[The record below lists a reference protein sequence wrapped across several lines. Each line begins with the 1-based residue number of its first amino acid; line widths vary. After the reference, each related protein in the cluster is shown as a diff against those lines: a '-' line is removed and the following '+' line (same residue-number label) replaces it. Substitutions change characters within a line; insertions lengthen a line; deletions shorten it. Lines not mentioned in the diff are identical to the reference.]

1 MSILGVYWRPEHMRQ
16 GDLDY
21 MARLQPPAIRLL
33 DPDASTMN
41 RAHHAAP
48 KALLLPR
55 DWALSEQHS
64 DLEFDP
70 AGTGIRHAQ
79 EWRTRLDRWR
89 SQGLTVP
96 QDQIIV
102 VGINEPRVW
111 EALTQTVAYT
121 VAWLDECT
129 RLGLRACALNL
140 SVGWPAN
147 TGSDT
152 PPDWTPYA
160 PVEAAIK
167 RGNHVLVVHEYWYR
181 SGPQDGA
188 SWWAYRINRCPWDVP
203 VIIGECGIDNHV
215 DLTRWQ
221 NEGKPPRGW
230 QGNVNGEGY
239 ADQMVR
245 YAQGLDRRVV
255 AILPFMTDF
264 ADRQWSSFDTE
275 PAHGALLSRRDQ
287 MVPQATFV
295 PPATHTVHLPNLQTT
310 TVQSNGSI
318 FLPSTPSQTG
328 TDPNANWQRSRAF
341 VARWEGGY
349 VDHPADP
356 GGATNKGVTLGTY
369 TRWRQAQGL
378 PAPTKDDL
386 RNLSDEEA
394 DAIYYQWYWR
404 PSGAANLAWPLC
416 LLVFDTAVLHGPAAA
431 QEFLG
436 TAGTDA
442 RRFLA
447 ARMLSYVQMR
457 HWATFG
463 VAWGNRVRDLLAVVE
478 GRDA

>member
-1 MSILGVYWRPEHMRQ
+1 MSVLGVYWAPGHMRQ
-16 GDLDY
+16 SDLDY
-21 MARLQPPAIRLL
+21 LAQLQPPAIRIL
-33 DPDASTMN
+33 DGDAETMN
-41 RAHHAAP
+41 RAHRAAP
-48 KALLLPR
+48 NALLLPR
-55 DWALSEQHS
+55 DWALSEQHDDVS
-64 DLEFDP
+64 RDP
-70 AGTGIRHAQ
+70 IGTGIRHAQ
-79 EWRTRLDRWR
+79 EWRTKLDSWR
-89 SQGLTVP
+89 AAGMTVP
-96 QDQIIV
+96 DSQILV

-111 EALTQTVAYT
+111 AMRSQVVEYT
-121 VAWLDECT
+121 VAFLDECM

-147 TGSDT
+147 TGPDT

-160 PVEAAIK
+160 PIEAAIR
-167 RGNHVLVVHEYWYR
+167 RGKHVLVVHEYWYR

-188 SWWAYRINRCPWDVP
+188 TWWAWRINRCPWDVP
-203 VIIGECGIDNHV
+203 VIIGECGIDNQV
-215 DLTRWQ
+215 DAERWH
-221 NEGKPPRGW
+221 NEGQPPRGW
-230 QGNVNGEGY
+230 QGNVNPDQY

-245 YAQGLDRRVV
+245 YVRGLDARVV
-255 AILPFMTDF
+255 AVLPFLTDYR
-264 ADRQWSSFDTE
+264 AREWQSFDTE
-275 PAHGALLSRRDQ
+275 DAHAAFLARRAE
-287 MVPQATFV
+287 MVPQTAW
-295 PPATHTVHLPNLQTT
+295 PHPQPSPGH
-310 TVQSNGSI
+310 SI
-318 FLPSTPSQTG
+318 FLPSVPNQTG
-328 TDPNANWQRSRAF
+328 TDVNANWQRSRAF

-349 VDHPADP
+349 VDHPDDP

-386 RNLSDEEA
+386 RNLTDAEA

-436 TAGTDA
+436 AAGTDA

-457 HWATFG
+457 HWSTFG
-463 VAWGNRVRDLLAVVE
+463 IAWGNRVRDLLAVIE
-478 GRDA
+478 GRNA